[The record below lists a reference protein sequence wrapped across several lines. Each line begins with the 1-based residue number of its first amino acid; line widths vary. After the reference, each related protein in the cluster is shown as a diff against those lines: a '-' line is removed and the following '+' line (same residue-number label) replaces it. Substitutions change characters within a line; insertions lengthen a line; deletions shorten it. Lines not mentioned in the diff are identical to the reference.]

1 MSRLFFVTIII
12 FLFVGCSQDRIK
24 NMFFYKKEHVLDY
37 NELNFERSLDI
48 KKNMSVV
55 TNQVSIRFD
64 GASFSAAM
72 RLLSERSGLTIV
84 WSRDLDSQQ
93 VSGLFVEQSIESVLS
108 ALARRY
114 GVHMSRVGS
123 IFYLGVVSQDDVVTA
138 VFRLP
143 PSNKDEVLT
152 GIRGVLSDF
161 GRVSVVGS
169 VVWVSDRFEFVQ
181 KILSDVTEITELL
194 NKSYVAEVFFI
205 RISENKFANL
215 AADLRINSV
224 DVFSSA
230 FNIEQLFSCVVS
242 GDASLGGSVVESRP
256 VLYLSEGR
264 VAKLDLGSSI
274 TAAKKAV
281 NERGVIETIGY
292 EKFSD
297 GLSLS
302 LLLCRVFEGL
312 YSVALDLSIST
323 FDKIVNDSGVPNSHS
338 QVLKVPGILCNDN
351 SVCFVGQLRKTDKTK
366 NFSVFGFDS
375 DVSTDLITIWLRV
388 REVK

>member
-1 MSRLFFVTIII
+1 MENI
-12 FLFVGCSQDRIK
+12 FL
-24 NMFFYKKEHVLDY
+24 YKQEQVLDY

-55 TNQVSIRFD
+55 TNKVSIRFD
-64 GASFSAAM
+64 GASFSSAM
-72 RLLSERSGLTIV
+72 RILSERAGITVV
-84 WSRDLDSQQ
+84 WSRELDSQL
-93 VSGLFVEQSIESVLS
+93 VNGLFFDQSVDSVLS
-108 ALARRY
+108 VLARRY
-114 GVHMSRVGS
+114 GVHMSRVGG

-143 PSNKDEVLT
+143 PSNKEEVLV
-152 GIRGVLSDF
+152 GIRGVLSSF

-181 KILSDVTEITELL
+181 KILFDVTEITELL

-215 AADLRINSV
+215 AADLRINSI
-224 DVFSSA
+224 DVFASS

-242 GDASLGGSVVESRP
+242 GDVSVGGSVVESRP
-256 VLYLSEGR
+256 VLYIAEGR

-274 TAAKKAV
+274 TTAKKAV
-281 NERGVIETIGY
+281 NERGVIETVGY

-302 LLLCRVFEGL
+302 LLLCRVFEGR
-312 YSVALDLSIST
+312 YSVDLDLSIST
-323 FDKIVNDSGVPNSHS
+323 FDKIVNDSGVPNTRS

-351 SVCFVGQLRKTDKTK
+351 CVCFVGQLRKTDKTK
-366 NFSVFGFDS
+366 NFSVFGFDR
-375 DVSTDLITIWLRV
+375 DVSSDLITIWLRV